1 LRKRFLCFFAVVTK
15 LEVVS
20 MKKLY
25 VLHGLKLRRAI
36 CNMQWTIENSQF
48 TLDYLAHC
56 ELPARFHHSP
66 LTIHFPYLRPFIK
79 AA

>member
-36 CNMQWTIENSQF
+36 CNMQFTIETS
-48 TLDYLAHC
+48 
-56 ELPARFHHSP
+56 
-66 LTIHFPYLRPFIK
+66 
-79 AA
+79 